1 VSREILQRIGLP
13 AGPAL
18 GLVVAFALPEGYT
31 TAAGDWLAVE
41 GPARA
46 TTAIAAWMA
55 VWWLSEAIPIYA
67 TALLP
72 LALLPLSGA
81 ATMREAAQPYG
92 HELIFLFMGGFI
104 IALAMQRWGLHRR
117 LALRALS
124 MVGKDP
130 ESTVGGFMVV
140 TALLS
145 MWVSNTA
152 TVVMMLPIATSVI
165 ALTWRKGGGGEW
177 DGASP
182 LPEGEG
188 RNFALC
194 LLLGIAYAASIGGIG
209 TLIGTPPNLFLASF
223 VKSQLGRE
231 ISFVGWMAIGVP
243 LVAIFLPA
251 VWWGLTRWLYPV
263 RGRGGVGGEAFTRTA
278 LAELGP
284 MQPGEWVTLAVF
296 AITACTWMLRPLL
309 NAWEIAGHRPLAG
322 LSDPGV
328 AVIAALALFVIP
340 VDRRERV
347 FAMDW
352 KTAVQLPWGVLILFG
367 GGLSLAAAIQA
378 NGVGAHIGNQVGA
391 LASWPQLLLM
401 LAVVALVIFLTELT
415 SNTATTATLVPILAG
430 LAPGLDLSP
439 YVLIVPAT
447 IAASCAFMLPVATPP
462 NAIVF
467 GSGTLTVPEMSRAGL
482 WFNLLGIFLIT
493 GITYAIA
500 LPLLVGGA

>member
-1 VSREILQRIGLP
+1 VGRETLQRIGLP

-18 GLVVAFALPEGYT
+18 ALVTYFALPEGYT

-72 LALLPLSGA
+72 LALFPLSGA
-81 ATMREAAQPYG
+81 ADIRDSARPYG

-117 LALRALS
+117 IALRVLS
-124 MVGKDP
+124 LVGVGP
-130 ESTVGGFMVV
+130 RSTVGGFMLV

-152 TVVMMLPIATSVI
+152 TVVMMLPIAMSVI
-165 ALTWRKGGGGEW
+165 ALVWRKTEGGEW

-182 LPEGEG
+182 LPAGET

-243 LVAIFLPA
+243 LVVVFLPV

-263 RGRGGVGGEAFTRTA
+263 RGRGHAGLETAAGPEIRTA
-278 LAELGP
+278 
-284 MQPGEWVTLAVF
+284 AVM
-296 AITACTWMLRPLL
+296 T
-309 NAWEIAGHRPLAG
+309 
-322 LSDPGV
+322 
-328 AVIAALALFVIP
+328 
-340 VDRRERV
+340 
-347 FAMDW
+347 
-352 KTAVQLPWGVLILFG
+352 
-367 GGLSLAAAIQA
+367 AAAK
-378 NGVGAHIGNQVGA
+378 VRV
-391 LASWPQLLLM
+391 
-401 LAVVALVIFLTELT
+401 
-415 SNTATTATLVPILAG
+415 
-430 LAPGLDLSP
+430 
-439 YVLIVPAT
+439 
-447 IAASCAFMLPVATPP
+447 
-462 NAIVF
+462 AIV
-467 GSGTLTVPEMSRAGL
+467 
-482 WFNLLGIFLIT
+482 T
-493 GITYAIA
+493 GIGASHGMV
-500 LPLLVGGA
+500 LL